1 MWTSNTLAENLYK
14 NMKQINIT
22 LFSLMLLTILFSCS
36 RSNLNYTQNGN
47 WVSRATFSGIAM
59 GEGAC
64 FVINNVAYVGT
75 GINPLTPNQK
85 LNTMFSYTASNIPTT
100 PYGYDSSYGSW
111 AQVQAFPGQPRSN
124 AVGFNIGG
132 TVGYIGAGLA
142 NDGYT
147 ALADFY
153 SYTPGSGWSQIDSI
167 HDDSA
172 SYPRFDAVAFSFDTT
187 AYVLTGTNYYY
198 YFTDCWRYSPSTN
211 SWIEQQYFPGS
222 ERSGA
227 ASFIYKN
234 KGYIVTGYS
243 PGGTKWSTG
252 TSCYDFWAFTP
263 MSDTSTQS
271 WTRLRDIYNTS
282 PSTYDDGYT
291 NIIRRNA
298 AAFTILGQYD
308 GDKGYITLGSNNGTD
323 VTFTWEY
330 DFASDLWTE
339 KTPYEGTARTGAVGF
354 SLIGNVPAIAGAQT
368 SRGFVA
374 TGLNQGST
382 AGFSDCEEFF
392 PLLPYNQYD

>member
-1 MWTSNTLAENLYK
+1 
-14 NMKQINIT
+14 MKQINIT
-22 LFSLMLLTILFSCS
+22 MFSLMLLAILFSCS

-47 WVSRATFSGIAM
+47 WVGRATFSGIAM

-85 LNTMFSYTASNIPTT
+85 LNTMFSYTAANIPTT
-100 PYGYDSSYGSW
+100 PYGYDSAYGSW
-111 AQVQAFPGQPRSN
+111 AQVQAFPGQARSN
-124 AVGFNIGG
+124 AVAFNIGG

-153 SYTPGSGWSQIDSI
+153 SYTPSGGWNQIDSI

-172 SYPRFDAVAFSFDTT
+172 TYPRFDAVAFSFDTT
-187 AYVLTGTNYYY
+187 AYVLTGTNNYY

-222 ERSGA
+222 QRSGA
-227 ASFIYKN
+227 SSFIYKN
-234 KGYIVTGYS
+234 QGYIVTGYT
-243 PGGTKWSTG
+243 PGSKWAAG
-252 TSCYDFWAFTP
+252 TSCYDFWVFTP
-263 MSDTSTQS
+263 MSDTSTIS
-271 WTRLRDIYNTS
+271 WHRLRDIYNTS

-298 AAFTILGQYD
+298 ATFTILGQPD

-339 KTPYEGTARTGAVGF
+339 KTPYEGTARTGAAGF
-354 SLIGNVPAIAGAQT
+354 SIVGNVPTIAGAAS
-368 SRGFVA
+368 SRGFIA
-374 TGLNQGST
+374 TGLNQGSS

-392 PLLPYNQYD
+392 PNQTYNQYD